1 MRDRPIVGTCVQ
13 AWSRAS
19 RSLVPSAKLQHTTV
33 PFILT
38 LLRPSGVAQF
48 RCARGGVL
56 LLLAVSAT
64 CVFVAAWV
72 MPGTYSWRANAISE
86 SAAQGVE
93 FAWVARLGFLAFGWA
108 VIWLAL
114 HLRRIWARGAYW
126 MFLAFGAFMLAT
138 AAFSHKPWL
147 AGVAFDRFEDF
158 LHSVSAT
165 GMGFAFA
172 LGVTARCLQRGD
184 DAWSSKVRDCIP
196 VIAAVALP
204 LLGQLWPSVMGMLQR
219 AMFAVAYLWFASEA
233 LATRKPQGSP

>member
-1 MRDRPIVGTCVQ
+1 MHGKAGRKVNR
-13 AWSRAS
+13 RAKV
-19 RSLVPSAKLQHTTV
+19 L
-33 PFILT
+33 PFIES
-38 LLRPSGVAQF
+38 LLQPSGHAALRWTRWGV
-48 RCARGGVL
+48 VL
-56 LLLAVSAT
+56 LLVLSAT
-64 CVFVAAWV
+64 CVLVSAWA
-72 MPGTYSWRANAISE
+72 MPETYSWRANAISE

-93 FAWVARLGFLAFGWA
+93 FAWIARLGFLAFGGA

-114 HLRRIWARGAYW
+114 HLRGIWARSACW

-184 DAWSSKVRDCIP
+184 EAWSSKVGDCIA
-196 VIAAVALP
+196 VVAAVALP

-233 LATRKPQGSP
+233 LAGCKPHRSP